1 MRRILSQTQSEKGIK
16 VDSFNFLNQFVN
28 IPFLLK
34 AVALLLIFMYAIFAF
49 VIVNQVRTMNKII
62 YIPSSSGILM
72 VISLIH
78 LLLSISLFLASV
90 VIL

>member
-1 MRRILSQTQSEKGIK
+1 MLRMLSQIQSEKEME
-16 VDSFNFLNQFVN
+16 VDNFNFLTQFIN

-49 VIVNQVRTMNKII
+49 VIVNQARTMNKII
-62 YIPSSSGILM
+62 YIPSSSRILI
-72 VISLIH
+72 VISIIH
-78 LLLSISLFLASV
+78 LLLSISLFLTAV

>member
-1 MRRILSQTQSEKGIK
+1 MLSQIQSEKEME
-16 VDSFNFLNQFVN
+16 VDNFNFLTQFIN

-49 VIVNQVRTMNKII
+49 VIVNQARTMNKII
-62 YIPSSSGILM
+62 YIPSSSRILI
-72 VISLIH
+72 VISVIH
-78 LLLSISLFLASV
+78 LLLSISLFLTAV

>member
-1 MRRILSQTQSEKGIK
+1 MQRILSQVQSEREME
-16 VDSFNFLNQFVN
+16 VDNFNFLTQFIN

-34 AVALLLIFMYAIFAF
+34 AVALLIIFMYAIFAF

-62 YIPSSSGILM
+62 YIPPSSRIII
-72 VISLIH
+72 VISVIH
-78 LLLSISLFLASV
+78 LLLSISLFLASI